1 MIFDVLNSSIIG
13 SLKRRF
19 MVSGQITKDSE
30 IGRWLMLIASL
41 SEVSTIVE
49 IGTWNG
55 QGSTKLLCLGVKQRP
70 KRERDK
76 VQFHGYEI
84 HPSMFKKA
92 RRMQTKSNFLHIHH
106 GSIIQSSDLDSQDL
120 TTVERLWFDQD
131 KRLIEKYPNVHHTV
145 PNSIDL
151 LVLDGG
157 EFSTFA
163 EFLTLR
169 PRVVRWIV
177 LDDTNVRKCK
187 KIVDYLENDP
197 AFDLVFESSERNG
210 IAVYCRKKLE

>member
-1 MIFDVLNSSIIG
+1 
-13 SLKRRF
+13 

-55 QGSTKLLCLGVKQRP
+55 QGSTKLLCLGVNQRP
-70 KRERDK
+70 KKERSK
-76 VQFHGYEI
+76 VQIHGYEI
-84 HPSMFKKA
+84 HPLMFKKA
-92 RRMQTKSNFLHIHH
+92 SKVQARFNFLHIHH
-106 GSIIQSSDLDSQDL
+106 GSIVQSSALDDQDL
-120 TTVERLWFDQD
+120 TAVEKVWYVKDKELIDQN
-131 KRLIEKYPNVHHTV
+131 PNVLHTV
-145 PNSIDL
+145 PGSIDL

-163 EFLTLR
+163 EFLILR
-169 PRVVRWIV
+169 PKVSKWIV

-187 KIVDYLENDP
+187 KVVENLENDP
-197 AFDLVFESSERNG
+197 DFHLVFQSEERNG
-210 IAVYCRKKLE
+210 VALFRRKLTTPLE